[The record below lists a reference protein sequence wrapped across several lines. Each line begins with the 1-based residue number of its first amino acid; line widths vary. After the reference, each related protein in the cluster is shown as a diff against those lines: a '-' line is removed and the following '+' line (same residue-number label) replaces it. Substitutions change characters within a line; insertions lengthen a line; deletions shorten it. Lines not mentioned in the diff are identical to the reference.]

1 MYEIIVI
8 ATIFLGLIGY
18 GAFGGYLAA
27 KNDIQHVH
35 EALLWSY
42 FWPYL
47 TYRRWKNAKKKAN

>member
-8 ATIFLGLIGY
+8 ATIFLGLTGY

-47 TYRRWKNAKKKAN
+47 IWGNRNGKKKTN